1 MTKKEHR
8 TLIRIIVTLIW
19 FAALLGTG
27 RAGLLRG
34 AGTYGRFLLY
44 FLPYLLIGYDVL
56 LKALRN
62 IIRGQVFDEHF
73 LMMIATFAA
82 FGLGLMGDE
91 AYSEA
96 LAVMLFYQIGELSRM
111 LRLGSPEINCRHDE
125 HRPGECECRAERQ
138 G

>member
-19 FAALLGTG
+19 FAALLATDH
-27 RAGLLRG
+27 AGLLRG

-96 LAVMLFYQIGELSRM
+96 LAVMLFYQIGNCSRM
-111 LRLGSPEINCRHDE
+111 LRLGSPENQL
-125 HRPGECECRAERQ
+125 PT
-138 G
+138 